1 MMRSCSLL
9 LWDYND
15 IYMVNPRSILG
26 YLVFSF
32 LMMLEDPIQVAEK
45 DMFKLHLLFAIF
57 F

>member
-1 MMRSCSLL
+1 MMWSCSLL